1 MPEIKSIKTLG
12 GRFDAVSRGVQ
23 TFFRKHMFIGLVL
36 LTVVAGSMFGATVA
50 YQSSLSD
57 EARQVR
63 ALADFRPSAVT
74 RVYASDG
81 RTVIGQFAMERRI
94 PVPYNEIPDNM
105 KNAIQAIEDSRF
117 YKHIGVDPLGIA
129 RATVK
134 NAMAGRTVEGGS
146 TLTQQLT
153 KILFLSP
160 ERTFKR
166 KIREAMIALQIER
179 MYSKE
184 QIMEM
189 YCNQIFLGG
198 GAYGVEA
205 GSQYYFGHSIREATL
220 EECAMIAALPKA
232 PSQYSPVLNPNDAK
246 ERRNLVLRN
255 MLEEGFIDEA
265 TYNAAVQKPITLNI
279 TSSTNTVSPNDSAFG
294 YAVEEIRQAMETQF
308 GTRVTQTEGL
318 QIYSTIDAEAQREA
332 VRAIR
337 RGLHAY
343 ENRHAKPWR
352 GDVTNVAAD
361 FKDLGRYWHH
371 DWDDEPLAGTYIFG
385 LVTTVAG
392 DAAEVRFGNYK
403 ARLTA
408 ANTKLAGK
416 VPGAVLKAGDLTPFK
431 ILKVDKEAHTI
442 EADLAQVPGVAGS
455 LVCIEAGTGNV
466 LAMVGGYDFALVKFN
481 NATQAERQTGSAFKP
496 FIYTAAMER
505 GYTPDTVVSGA
516 SVSIAGWTPHNYD
529 GSTTS
534 ASVPLKVALAKSLNI
549 NAVNTLRA
557 VGVDAGADTVRRFGL
572 PNPMRRVLSSALGAT
587 EEPLLNMVSAYSAF
601 PNRGERVEPHLYT
614 RVEDR
619 DGVVKWEWKPMTQRA
634 TSAYVAANM
643 VEAMRGVIDGGT
655 ATAVKGSRELG
666 KRPLAGKTGTVNDF
680 TDAWFIGYSPSYAC
694 GVWIGYPGSKRP
706 LGEGETGGHS
716 ALPMWIDFM
725 EDFMK
730 GKPVEKF
737 PEKPPIDAE
746 TKAEQDARRGEI
758 AAETQAKVEEAAEAA
773 ADDTS
778 IDDVKKAGGDGPSD
792 EIGIPKPKPDKPS
805 ADDSAPDRPRVVNP
819 DKGKEPKPAPKK
831 DDKKPAE
838 KRGKN
843 G

>member
-1 MPEIKSIKTLG
+1 MPEIETTKKLA
-12 GRFDAVSRGVQ
+12 GRLDAVSRAVQ
-23 TFFRKHMFIGLVL
+23 TFFRKHMFLGLIA

-94 PVPYNEIPDNM
+94 PIAYSEIPPDM

-134 NAMAGRTVEGGS
+134 NMLAGRTVEGGS

-179 MYSKE
+179 MFSKE

-220 EECAMIAALPKA
+220 EECAMLAALPKA

-255 MLEEGFIDEA
+255 MLEEKFIDQA
-265 TYNAAVQKPITLNI
+265 TYDAAIAKPIVLNI
-279 TSSTNTVSPNDSAFG
+279 TSTTNTVSPNDSAFG
-294 YAVEEIRQAMETQF
+294 YAVEEIRQSMERQF

-318 QIYSTIDAEAQREA
+318 QIHSTIDADAQREA

-337 RGLHAY
+337 RGLHSY
-343 ENRHAKPWR
+343 EARHAKPWR
-352 GDVTNVAAD
+352 GELPNVAAD
-361 FKDLGRYWHH
+361 FKDLSRYWHH
-371 DWDDEPLAGTYIFG
+371 DWDDEPIPNTYIFG
-385 LVTTVAG
+385 LVTKSSG
-392 DAAEVRFGNYK
+392 DVAEVRFGNYTAK
-403 ARLTA
+403 LTS

-416 VPGAVLKAGDLTPFK
+416 APGAALKVGDITPFK
-431 ILKVDKEAHTI
+431 IQKVDKETHTI
-442 EADLAQVPGVAGS
+442 ECDLSQVPSVAGS
-455 LVCIEAGTGNV
+455 LVCIEASTGNV

-516 SVSIAGWTPHNYD
+516 TVTIGGWTPHNYD

-534 ASVPLKVALAKSLNI
+534 ASVPLKVAIAKSLNI
-549 NAVNTLRA
+549 NAVNTLRS
-557 VGVDAGADTVRRFGL
+557 VGVDAGADCVRRFGL

-587 EEPLLNMVSAYSAF
+587 EEPLLNMVSAYSVY
-601 PNRGERVEPHLYT
+601 PNRGERAEPHLYT

-619 DGVVKWEWKPMTQRA
+619 DGVAKWEWKPTATRA

-643 VEAMRGVIDGGT
+643 VEAMRGVIDAGT
-655 ATAVKGSRELG
+655 ATAVRGNRELG

-706 LGEGETGGHS
+706 LGEGETGGHA

-725 EDFMK
+725 EDFLK

-737 PEKPPIDAE
+737 PEKPPVDSE
-746 TKAEQDARRGEI
+746 TKAEQDRRRGEI
-758 AAETQAKVEEAAEAA
+758 AAEAKATVLEA
-773 ADDTS
+773 ADDATS
-778 IDDVKKAGGDGPSD
+778 DTGIDDVKKAGGVEPAD
-792 EIGIPKPKPDKPS
+792 EIGIPKPRPEKPK
-805 ADDSAPDRPRVVNP
+805 DDGEVKSDRPRQVNA
-819 DKGKEPKPAPKK
+819 DGKKEKK
-831 DDKKPAE
+831 DDKKAPE